1 MTTIA
6 AKQTGNK
13 VVIGADSQV
22 TAVRKYSHPVMAKVT
37 ERGQFLIAGAGESAA
52 CDIAQ
57 HIWIPPNPNATDKK
71 NLYHFMIT
79 KVVPSLR
86 QAFKD
91 NDYKYDKDST
101 DDYNFLFLIA
111 VNGEVFEV
119 ADDFSVCID
128 VDGIYGIGS
137 GSSYAIGAL
146 KAGADLNHALSIAA
160 NLDAHTS
167 SPFYFYEQVKRG

>member
-1 MTTIA
+1 MTTIVG
-6 AKQTGNK
+6 KQIGNK
-13 VVIGADSQV
+13 VYLGTDSQV
-22 TAVRKYSHPVMAKVT
+22 TAIRKYSHPIMAKIS
-37 ERGQFLIAGAGESAA
+37 ERGQYLIAGAGESAA

-57 HIWIPPNPNATDKK
+57 HIWNPPSPSVSDKK

-91 NDYKYDKDST
+91 NDYKYDKDSG

-111 VNGEVFEV
+111 INGEVFEI

-128 VDGIYGIGS
+128 IDGIYGIGS
-137 GSSYAIGAL
+137 GSSYAVGAL
-146 KAGADLNHALSIAA
+146 KAGADLQKALEISSQ
-160 NLDAHTS
+160 LDPHTS
-167 SPFYFYEQVKRG
+167 APFYFFEQVKRG

>member
-1 MTTIA
+1 
-6 AKQTGNK
+6 
-13 VVIGADSQV
+13 
-22 TAVRKYSHPVMAKVT
+22 MAKVN

-57 HIWIPPNPNATDKK
+57 HIWIPPSPTTADKK

-79 KVVPSLR
+79 KVIPSLR
-86 QAFKD
+86 QCFKD
-91 NDYKYDKDST
+91 NDYKYDKEAS

-111 VNGEVFEV
+111 VGGEIFEIG
-119 ADDFSVCID
+119 DDFSVCID
-128 VDGIYGIGS
+128 ADGIYGIGS

-146 KAGADLNHALSIAA
+146 KAGADLNLALNIAS

-167 SPFYFYEQVKRG
+167 APFYFYEQVKRG